1 MVAEGVPRPWE
12 PKMDAPE
19 PDDLENLADPDLVER
34 LRSVD
39 WNDPQFV
46 SEERLVQLFLAAR
59 TAGHTARVGLCTCE
73 LSRRLLRRA
82 MAFAKKNTLVPQHFS
97 DYNEAA
103 HDLAGY
109 VWERLLSGTNAEF
122 AARRFGVF
130 FENKSISYLRALL
143 AQCRQRM
150 DSLEEW
156 HQGEHDDSDEDDDA
170 QAQPLE
176 DDDCDDADATLR
188 DDATPDRVLG
198 HALEFHQIHARLR
211 ALLTRNEYSVFVML
225 WRKEMKIKEIA
236 AALGVTPRMVNNHKR
251 SIKAKMK
258 KEFNV

>member
-1 MVAEGVPRPWE
+1 
-12 PKMDAPE
+12 MDAPE

-34 LRSVD
+34 LRCVD
-39 WNDPQFV
+39 WNDPLFV

-59 TAGHTARVGLCTCE
+59 TAGHTARVGLCSSE
-73 LSRRLLRRA
+73 LSQRLLRRA

-97 DYNEAA
+97 DYDEAA

-130 FENKSISYLRALL
+130 FEKKSISFLRALL

-156 HQGEHDDSDEDDDA
+156 HQGEHGDADEDDDA
-170 QAQPLE
+170 LAQPLE
-176 DDDCDDADATLR
+176 DDNGDDATLR

-198 HALEFHQIHARLR
+198 HTLEFQQVNARLR

-225 WRKEMKIKEIA
+225 WRREMKIKEIA
-236 AALGVTPRMVNNHKR
+236 AALGVTARMVNNHKR
-251 SIKAKMK
+251 SIEAKMK

>member
-1 MVAEGVPRPWE
+1 
-12 PKMDAPE
+12 MDAPE
-19 PDDLENLADPDLVER
+19 PDDLENLADPDFVER
-34 LRSVD
+34 LRCVD
-39 WNDPQFV
+39 WNDPLFV

-59 TAGHTARVGLCTCE
+59 TTGNTARVGLCTCE

-82 MAFAKKNTLVPQHFS
+82 MAFARKNTLVPQHFS
-97 DYNEAA
+97 DYVEAA
-103 HDLAGY
+103 QDLAGY
-109 VWERLLSGTNAEF
+109 VWERLLSGKNAEF

-156 HQGEHDDSDEDDDA
+156 HQGEHDDANEDDDA
-170 QAQPLE
+170 LALE
-176 DDDCDDADATLR
+176 DDDGGDADATLR

-198 HALEFHQIHARLR
+198 HALEFHHVHARLR
-211 ALLTRNEYSVFVML
+211 VLLTHNEYSVFVML
-225 WRKEMKIKEIA
+225 WRREMKIKEIA

-251 SIKAKMK
+251 SIEAKMN

>member
-1 MVAEGVPRPWE
+1 MERE
-12 PKMDAPE
+12 MDAPE
-19 PDDLENLADPDLVER
+19 PDDLESLAEPDLVER
-34 LRSVD
+34 LRCVD

-59 TAGHTARVGLCTCE
+59 TAGHTARVGLCSSE

-82 MAFAKKNTLVPQHFS
+82 LAFAKKNTLVPQHFS
-97 DYNEAA
+97 DYDEAA

-130 FENKSISYLRALL
+130 FENKSISFLRALL

-156 HQGEHDDSDEDDDA
+156 HQAGHDDAEVDDEMVSLSEDDDG
-170 QAQPLE
+170 E
-176 DDDCDDADATLR
+176 DADATLR

-198 HALEFHQIHARLR
+198 HALQFHQVHARLQV
-211 ALLTRNEYSVFVML
+211 LLTRNEYSVFVML
-225 WRKEMKIKEIA
+225 WREEMKVKDIA

-251 SIKAKMK
+251 SIEAKMK